1 MNYVT
6 LNNGAKIPLPR
17 STNPAHQKDNIDIF
31 DFELS
36 DGEMDRIRALDH
48 GKRYWTLTFEQQE
61 ERFLNIKLG
70 E

>member
-1 MNYVT
+1 
-6 LNNGAKIPLPR
+6 
-17 STNPAHQKDNIDIF
+17 
-31 DFELS
+31 
-36 DGEMDRIRALDH
+36 MDRIRALDH